1 MGTYSMG
8 LPHKNKEL
16 FFKKKHFLG
25 NIHIPYIVD
34 IPVKRLAMA

>member
-16 FFKKKHFLG
+16 FKKKHFLG